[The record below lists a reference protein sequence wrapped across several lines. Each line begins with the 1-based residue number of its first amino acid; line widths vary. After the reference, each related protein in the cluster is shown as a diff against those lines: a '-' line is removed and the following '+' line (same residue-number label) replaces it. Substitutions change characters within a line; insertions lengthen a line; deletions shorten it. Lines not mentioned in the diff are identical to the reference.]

1 MRDLALFRSGKCF
14 SSLGLLG
21 FVLAVCLMLSGP
33 AWGSATLYRGG
44 NALGSVPTTNGSN
57 NEPWVS
63 LTDTGALLGFQASLS
78 GEELLLIRGDM
89 RFRIVLNAVA
99 AWRDLYLIPLYGAA
113 FERDG
118 RWWLDIPSVLSLFQR
133 VTGTGAGNRLRFDV
147 EPDAPPSEPAGSK
160 ALPAKAPSSM
170 PSSMVDASVPSPS
183 GPVEKGT
190 PQAGGKEVEGMERAD
205 NATPPIPA
213 KEKPLKEKPIKEK
226 PIKEKEKPIKEKP
239 VREGPARDKPDAKPE
254 ASGNRGEI
262 RGLRWSTSRERV
274 RAVIDCSDGAEPQIR
289 VEKGSVRALF
299 SSASEF
305 LEGLP
310 SPYGN
315 VSVDLERGPSGASLV
330 FSSNSLRVERLAL
343 DAPRRIVLDF
353 FFASPADIRVLPAPT
368 QDPTPK
374 PSGKSPRVRTPA
386 QPPAKRGGKRLVV
399 VDPGHGGKDPG
410 ATANGVREKD
420 INLGIGL
427 ALEAVLRSRGFE
439 VRMTRRTDVYL
450 KLQERTDIANQANAD
465 VFVSVHAN
473 ALPSLKNTAG
483 FEIYIM
489 ALPTDKDALTL
500 AKIENREYVEEKSGS
515 SAAVDRRTEL
525 LLRILGDMQQNNK
538 ISESTELAEALF
550 KAGKL
555 RGIPMKRVAQAP
567 FFVLRG
573 AGMPAVLLETGFVTN
588 LKEAKLLAH
597 PGYQR
602 RIAEAMAEGIVNYL
616 N

>member
-78 GEELLLIRGDM
+78 GEELLLVRGDM

-133 VTGTGAGNRLRFDV
+133 ATGTGAGNRLRFEV
-147 EPDAPPSEPAGSK
+147 EADAPPSEPAGSE
-160 ALPAKAPSSM
+160 ALPAASPSAA
-170 PSSMVDASVPSPS
+170 DASVPSPS
-183 GPVEKGT
+183 ESAGEGT
-190 PQAGGKEVEGMERAD
+190 PQAGGKEAKGAERAED
-205 NATPPIPA
+205 ATIPIPA
-213 KEKPLKEKPIKEK
+213 GEKSLGES
-226 PIKEKEKPIKEKP
+226 
-239 VREGPARDKPDAKPE
+239 PARDKPDAKPE

-262 RGLRWSTSRERV
+262 RALRWSTSRERI
-274 RAVIDCSDGAEPQIR
+274 RAVIDCSDGAEPQIQ
-289 VEKGSVRALF
+289 VEKGNVRALF

-315 VSVDLERGPSGASLV
+315 ISADLKRGPSGASLV

-353 FFASPADIRVLPAPT
+353 FFESPADIRVLPAPT
-368 QDPTPK
+368 PP
-374 PSGKSPRVRTPA
+374 PAPAPAPAPVPGPAGKSPRAKTPV
-386 QPPAKRGGKRLVV
+386 QPPARRGGKRLVV

-427 ALEAVLRSRGFE
+427 ALEEVLRSRGFE
-439 VRMTRRTDVYL
+439 VQMTRRTDVYL

-483 FEIYIM
+483 FEIYLM
-489 ALPTDKDALTL
+489 ALPTDKDALAL

-588 LKEAKLLAH
+588 LNEAKLLAH

>member
-147 EPDAPPSEPAGSK
+147 EADAPPSEPAGSEV
-160 ALPAKAPSSM
+160 LPTTAPSAAE
-170 PSSMVDASVPSPS
+170 ASAPSPLEPA
-183 GPVEKGT
+183 GGT
-190 PQAGGKEVEGMERAD
+190 PQAGRKEVAGAERAE
-205 NATPPIPA
+205 NAAHPIPA
-213 KEKPLKEKPIKEK
+213 REKPM
-226 PIKEKEKPIKEKP
+226 
-239 VREGPARDKPDAKPE
+239 GQSPAKGRSQAKPE
-254 ASGNRGEI
+254 PAGDRGAGDGGEI

-274 RAVIDCSDGAEPQIR
+274 RAVIDCSDGADPQIQ
-289 VEKGSVRALF
+289 VEKGNVRALF
-299 SSASEF
+299 SSASEV

-315 VSVDLERGPSGASLV
+315 VSADLKRGPSGASLV
-330 FSSNSLRVERLAL
+330 FTSNSLRVERLAL

-353 FFASPADIRVLPAPT
+353 FFESPADIRVLPAPT
-368 QDPTPK
+368 PTPAPVPGPAGRSPK
-374 PSGKSPRVRTPA
+374 GKTPV
-386 QPPAKRGGKRLVV
+386 QPPTRRGGKHLVV

-483 FEIYIM
+483 FEIYLM
-489 ALPTDKDALTL
+489 ALPTDKDALAL

-588 LKEAKLLAH
+588 LREAKLLAH

-616 N
+616 K

>member
-57 NEPWVS
+57 AEPWVS

-78 GEELLLIRGDM
+78 GEELHLVRGDV

-147 EPDAPPSEPAGSK
+147 EANAPPSEPAGSEV
-160 ALPAKAPSSM
+160 LPTTAPSAAE
-170 PSSMVDASVPSPS
+170 ASAPSPLEPA
-183 GPVEKGT
+183 GGT
-190 PQAGGKEVEGMERAD
+190 PQAGRKEVAGAERAE
-205 NATPPIPA
+205 NAAHPIPA
-213 KEKPLKEKPIKEK
+213 REKPM
-226 PIKEKEKPIKEKP
+226 
-239 VREGPARDKPDAKPE
+239 GQSPAKGRSQAKPE
-254 ASGNRGEI
+254 PAGDRGAGDGGEI

-274 RAVIDCSDGAEPQIR
+274 RAVIDCSDGADPQIQ
-289 VEKGSVRALF
+289 VEKGNVRALF
-299 SSASEF
+299 SSASEV

-315 VSVDLERGPSGASLV
+315 VSADLKRGPSGASLV
-330 FSSNSLRVERLAL
+330 FTSNSLRVERLAL

-353 FFASPADIRVLPAPT
+353 FFESPADIRVLPAPT
-368 QDPTPK
+368 PTPA
-374 PSGKSPRVRTPA
+374 PVSGPAGRSPKGKTPV
-386 QPPAKRGGKRLVV
+386 QPPTRRGGKRLVV

-450 KLQERTDIANQANAD
+450 KLQERTDIANQVNAD

-588 LKEAKLLAH
+588 LREAKLLAH

-616 N
+616 K

>member
-1 MRDLALFRSGKCF
+1 MRDLDLFRSGKCF

-78 GEELLLIRGDM
+78 GEELLLVRGDI

-133 VTGTGAGNRLRFDV
+133 ATGTGAGNRLRFEV
-147 EPDAPPSEPAGSK
+147 EADAPPSEPAGSE
-160 ALPAKAPSSM
+160 ALPTA
-170 PSSMVDASVPSPS
+170 DASVPSPLES
-183 GPVEKGT
+183 AAEGV
-190 PQAGGKEVEGMERAD
+190 PQAGGKEAKGAERAED
-205 NATPPIPA
+205 ATPPIPA
-213 KEKPLKEKPIKEK
+213 GEKSLGES
-226 PIKEKEKPIKEKP
+226 
-239 VREGPARDKPDAKPE
+239 PAKDKPDAKPE

-262 RGLRWSTSRERV
+262 RALRWSTSRERI
-274 RAVIDCSDGAEPQIR
+274 RAVIDCSDGAEPQIQ
-289 VEKGSVRALF
+289 VEKGNVRALF

-315 VSVDLERGPSGASLV
+315 ISADLKRGPSGASLV

-353 FFASPADIRVLPAPT
+353 FFESPADIRVLPAPT
-368 QDPTPK
+368 PP
-374 PSGKSPRVRTPA
+374 PAPAPAPVPGPAGKSPRAKTPV
-386 QPPAKRGGKRLVV
+386 QPPARRGGKRLVV

-427 ALEAVLRSRGFE
+427 ALEEVLRSRGFE
-439 VRMTRRTDVYL
+439 VQMTRRTDVYL

-483 FEIYIM
+483 FEIYLM
-489 ALPTDKDALTL
+489 ALPTDKDALAL

-588 LKEAKLLAH
+588 LNEAKLLAH

>member
-133 VTGTGAGNRLRFDV
+133 ATGTGAGNRLRFEV
-147 EPDAPPSEPAGSK
+147 EADAPPSEPAGSE
-160 ALPAKAPSSM
+160 ALPAA
-170 PSSMVDASVPSPS
+170 DASVPSPS
-183 GPVEKGT
+183 ESAGEGV
-190 PQAGGKEVEGMERAD
+190 PQAGGKEAKGAERAED
-205 NATPPIPA
+205 ATPPIPA
-213 KEKPLKEKPIKEK
+213 GEKSLGES
-226 PIKEKEKPIKEKP
+226 
-239 VREGPARDKPDAKPE
+239 PAKDKPDAKPE

-262 RGLRWSTSRERV
+262 RALRWSTSRERI
-274 RAVIDCSDGAEPQIR
+274 RAVIDCSDGAEPQIQ
-289 VEKGSVRALF
+289 VEKGNVRALF

-315 VSVDLERGPSGASLV
+315 ISADLKRGPSGASLV

-353 FFASPADIRVLPAPT
+353 FFESPADIRVLPAPT
-368 QDPTPK
+368 PP
-374 PSGKSPRVRTPA
+374 PAPAPAPAPAPVPGPAGKSPRAKTPV
-386 QPPAKRGGKRLVV
+386 QPPARRGGKRLVV

-427 ALEAVLRSRGFE
+427 ALEEVLRSRGFE
-439 VRMTRRTDVYL
+439 VQMTRRTDVYL

-483 FEIYIM
+483 FEIYLM
-489 ALPTDKDALTL
+489 ALPTDKDALAL
-500 AKIENREYVEEKSGS
+500 AKIENREYVEEKSGN

-588 LKEAKLLAH
+588 LNEAKLLAH

>member
-1 MRDLALFRSGKCF
+1 MRDLDLFRSGKCF

-133 VTGTGAGNRLRFDV
+133 ATGTGAGNRLRFEV
-147 EPDAPPSEPAGSK
+147 EADAPPSEPAGSE
-160 ALPAKAPSSM
+160 ALPTALPSAA
-170 PSSMVDASVPSPS
+170 DASVPSPS
-183 GPVEKGT
+183 ESAGEGT
-190 PQAGGKEVEGMERAD
+190 PQAGGKEAKRAERAED
-205 NATPPIPA
+205 ATIPIPA
-213 KEKPLKEKPIKEK
+213 GEKPL
-226 PIKEKEKPIKEKP
+226 
-239 VREGPARDKPDAKPE
+239 RESPARDKPDEKPE

-262 RGLRWSTSRERV
+262 RALRWSTSRERI
-274 RAVIDCSDGAEPQIR
+274 RAVIDCSDGAEPQIQ
-289 VEKGSVRALF
+289 VEKGNVWALF

-315 VSVDLERGPSGASLV
+315 ISADLKRGPSGASLV

-353 FFASPADIRVLPAPT
+353 FFESPADIRVLPAPT
-368 QDPTPK
+368 PP
-374 PSGKSPRVRTPA
+374 PAPVPGPAGKSPRAKTPV
-386 QPPAKRGGKRLVV
+386 QPPARRGGKRLVV

-427 ALEAVLRSRGFE
+427 ALEEVLRSRGFE
-439 VRMTRRTDVYL
+439 VQMTRRTDVYL

-483 FEIYIM
+483 FEIYLM
-489 ALPTDKDALTL
+489 ALPTDKDALAL

-588 LKEAKLLAH
+588 LNEAKLLAH

>member
-1 MRDLALFRSGKCF
+1 MR
-14 SSLGLLG
+14 LLG
-21 FVLAVCLMLSGP
+21 FFLAAFLMFSGP
-33 AWGSATLYRGG
+33 AWGSATLYRGR
-44 NALGSVPTTNGSN
+44 NVLGSVPTTNGPN
-57 NEPWVS
+57 AEPWVS

-78 GEELLLIRGDM
+78 GEELHLVRGDV
-89 RFRIVLNAVA
+89 RFRIVLDAVA

-133 VTGTGAGNRLRFDV
+133 VTGTGVGNRLRFDV
-147 EPDAPPSEPAGSK
+147 EPDTPPSESAGSK
-160 ALPAKAPSSM
+160 ALPATT
-170 PSSMVDASVPSPS
+170 PSSMVNASVPSPS
-183 GPVEKGT
+183 EPVGKGT
-190 PQAGGKEVEGMERAD
+190 PQAGGKEVGGTKRAD
-205 NATPPIPA
+205 DAAPPIPA
-213 KEKPLKEKPIKEK
+213 KEKPVKEKPIQ
-226 PIKEKEKPIKEKP
+226 EKP
-239 VREGPARDKPDAKPE
+239 VREGPAKGRSEAKPE
-254 ASGNRGEI
+254 PAGDGVRDRGEI

-274 RAVIDCSDGAEPQIR
+274 RAVIDCSDGAKPQIQ
-289 VEKGSVRALF
+289 VEKGSVRTLF
-299 SSASEF
+299 SSALEF
-305 LEGLP
+305 LEGIP

-330 FSSNSLRVERLAL
+330 FSSKSLRVERLAL

-353 FFASPADIRVLPAPT
+353 FFESPADIRVLPAPA

-374 PSGKSPRVRTPA
+374 PSGKSPRGKTPA
-386 QPPAKRGGKRLVV
+386 QPPARRGGKRLVV
-399 VDPGHGGKDPG
+399 LDPGHGGKDPG

-427 ALEAVLRSRGFE
+427 ALEAVLRSKGFE

-500 AKIENREYVEEKSGS
+500 AKIENREYVEERSGS

-616 N
+616 K

>member
-133 VTGTGAGNRLRFDV
+133 ATGTGAGNRLRFEV
-147 EPDAPPSEPAGSK
+147 EADAPPSEPAGSE
-160 ALPAKAPSSM
+160 ALPAA
-170 PSSMVDASVPSPS
+170 DASVPSPS
-183 GPVEKGT
+183 ESAGEGV
-190 PQAGGKEVEGMERAD
+190 PQAGGKEAKGAERAED
-205 NATPPIPA
+205 ATPPIPA
-213 KEKPLKEKPIKEK
+213 GEKSLGES
-226 PIKEKEKPIKEKP
+226 
-239 VREGPARDKPDAKPE
+239 PAKDKPDAKPE

-262 RGLRWSTSRERV
+262 RALRWSTSRERI
-274 RAVIDCSDGAEPQIR
+274 RAVIDCSDGAEPQIQ
-289 VEKGSVRALF
+289 VEKGNVRALF

-315 VSVDLERGPSGASLV
+315 ISADLKRGPSGASLV

-353 FFASPADIRVLPAPT
+353 FFESPADIRVLPAPT
-368 QDPTPK
+368 PP
-374 PSGKSPRVRTPA
+374 PAPAPAPAPVPGPAGKSPRAKTPV
-386 QPPAKRGGKRLVV
+386 QPPARRGGKRLVV

-427 ALEAVLRSRGFE
+427 ALEEVLRSRGFE
-439 VRMTRRTDVYL
+439 VQMTRRTDVYL

-483 FEIYIM
+483 FEIYLM
-489 ALPTDKDALTL
+489 ALPTDKDALAL
-500 AKIENREYVEEKSGS
+500 AKIENREYVEEKSGN

-588 LKEAKLLAH
+588 LNEAKLLAH

>member
-1 MRDLALFRSGKCF
+1 MRDLDLFRSRKCF

-133 VTGTGAGNRLRFDV
+133 ATGTGAGNRLRFEV
-147 EPDAPPSEPAGSK
+147 EADAPPSEPAGSE
-160 ALPAKAPSSM
+160 ALPTA
-170 PSSMVDASVPSPS
+170 DASVPSPS
-183 GPVEKGT
+183 ESAGEGT
-190 PQAGGKEVEGMERAD
+190 PQAGGKEAKGAERAED
-205 NATPPIPA
+205 ATIPIPA
-213 KEKPLKEKPIKEK
+213 GEKPLGES
-226 PIKEKEKPIKEKP
+226 
-239 VREGPARDKPDAKPE
+239 PARDKPDEKPE

-262 RGLRWSTSRERV
+262 RALRWSTSRERI
-274 RAVIDCSDGAEPQIR
+274 RAVIDCSDGAEPQIQ
-289 VEKGSVRALF
+289 VEKGNVRALF

-315 VSVDLERGPSGASLV
+315 ISADLKRGPSGASLI

-353 FFASPADIRVLPAPT
+353 FFESPADIRVLPAPT
-368 QDPTPK
+368 PP
-374 PSGKSPRVRTPA
+374 PASAPAPAPVPGPAGKSPRAKTPV
-386 QPPAKRGGKRLVV
+386 QPPARRAGKRLVV

-427 ALEAVLRSRGFE
+427 ALEEVLRSRGFE
-439 VRMTRRTDVYL
+439 VQMTRRTDVYL

-483 FEIYIM
+483 FEIYLM
-489 ALPTDKDALTL
+489 ALPTDKDALAL

-588 LKEAKLLAH
+588 LNEAKLLAH

>member
-133 VTGTGAGNRLRFDV
+133 ATGTGAGNRLRFEV
-147 EPDAPPSEPAGSK
+147 EADAPPSEPAGSE
-160 ALPAKAPSSM
+160 ALPTA
-170 PSSMVDASVPSPS
+170 DASVPSPS
-183 GPVEKGT
+183 EPAAEGV
-190 PQAGGKEVEGMERAD
+190 PQAGGKEAKGAERAED
-205 NATPPIPA
+205 ATPPIPA
-213 KEKPLKEKPIKEK
+213 GEKSLGES
-226 PIKEKEKPIKEKP
+226 
-239 VREGPARDKPDAKPE
+239 PAKDKPDAKPE

-262 RGLRWSTSRERV
+262 RALRWSTSRERI
-274 RAVIDCSDGAEPQIR
+274 RAVIDCSDGAEPQIQ
-289 VEKGSVRALF
+289 VEKGNVRALF

-315 VSVDLERGPSGASLV
+315 ISADLKRGPSGASLV

-353 FFASPADIRVLPAPT
+353 FFESPADIRVLPAPT
-368 QDPTPK
+368 PP
-374 PSGKSPRVRTPA
+374 PAPAPAPAPVPGPAGKSPRAKTPV
-386 QPPAKRGGKRLVV
+386 QPPARRGGKRLVV

-427 ALEAVLRSRGFE
+427 ALEEVLRSRGFE
-439 VRMTRRTDVYL
+439 VQMTRRTDVYL

-483 FEIYIM
+483 FEIYLM
-489 ALPTDKDALTL
+489 ALPTDKDALAL

-588 LKEAKLLAH
+588 LNEAKLLAH

>member
-133 VTGTGAGNRLRFDV
+133 ATGTGAGNRLRFEV
-147 EPDAPPSEPAGSK
+147 EADAPPSEPAGSE
-160 ALPAKAPSSM
+160 ALPTA
-170 PSSMVDASVPSPS
+170 DASVPSPS
-183 GPVEKGT
+183 ESAGEGT
-190 PQAGGKEVEGMERAD
+190 PQAGGKEAKGSERAED
-205 NATPPIPA
+205 ATIPIPA
-213 KEKPLKEKPIKEK
+213 GEKSLGES
-226 PIKEKEKPIKEKP
+226 
-239 VREGPARDKPDAKPE
+239 PAKDKPDVKPE

-262 RGLRWSTSRERV
+262 RALRWSTSRERI
-274 RAVIDCSDGAEPQIR
+274 RAVIDCSDGAEPQIQ
-289 VEKGSVRALF
+289 VEKGNVRALF

-315 VSVDLERGPSGASLV
+315 ISADLKRGPSGASLV

-353 FFASPADIRVLPAPT
+353 FFESPADIRVLPAPT
-368 QDPTPK
+368 PP
-374 PSGKSPRVRTPA
+374 PAPAPAPAPVPGPAGKSPRAKTPV
-386 QPPAKRGGKRLVV
+386 QPPARRGGKRLVV

-427 ALEAVLRSRGFE
+427 ALEEVLRSRGFE
-439 VRMTRRTDVYL
+439 VQMTRRTDVYL

-483 FEIYIM
+483 FEIYLM
-489 ALPTDKDALTL
+489 ALPTDKDALAL

-588 LKEAKLLAH
+588 LNEAKLLAH

>member
-133 VTGTGAGNRLRFDV
+133 ATGTGAGNRLRFEV
-147 EPDAPPSEPAGSK
+147 EADAPPSEPAGSE
-160 ALPAKAPSSM
+160 ALPTALPSAA
-170 PSSMVDASVPSPS
+170 DASVPSPS
-183 GPVEKGT
+183 ESAGEGT
-190 PQAGGKEVEGMERAD
+190 PQAGGKEAKRAERAED
-205 NATPPIPA
+205 ATIPIPA
-213 KEKPLKEKPIKEK
+213 GEKSLGES
-226 PIKEKEKPIKEKP
+226 
-239 VREGPARDKPDAKPE
+239 PARDKPDAKPE

-262 RGLRWSTSRERV
+262 RALRWSTSRERI
-274 RAVIDCSDGAEPQIR
+274 RAVIDCSDGAEPQIQ
-289 VEKGSVRALF
+289 VEKGNVRALF

-315 VSVDLERGPSGASLV
+315 ISADLKRGPSGASLV

-353 FFASPADIRVLPAPT
+353 FFESPADIRVLPAPT
-368 QDPTPK
+368 PPPAPAPTPA
-374 PSGKSPRVRTPA
+374 PVPGPAGKSPRAKTPV
-386 QPPAKRGGKRLVV
+386 QPPARRGGKRLVV

-427 ALEAVLRSRGFE
+427 ALEEVLRSRGFE
-439 VRMTRRTDVYL
+439 VQMTRRTDVYL

-483 FEIYIM
+483 FEIYLM
-489 ALPTDKDALTL
+489 ALPTDKDALAL

-588 LKEAKLLAH
+588 LNEAKLLAH

>member
-133 VTGTGAGNRLRFDV
+133 ATGTGAGNRLRFEV
-147 EPDAPPSEPAGSK
+147 EADAPPSEPAGSE
-160 ALPAKAPSSM
+160 ALPAA
-170 PSSMVDASVPSPS
+170 DASVPSPS
-183 GPVEKGT
+183 ESAGEGT
-190 PQAGGKEVEGMERAD
+190 PQAGGKEAKGAERAED
-205 NATPPIPA
+205 ATPPIPA
-213 KEKPLKEKPIKEK
+213 GEKPLGES
-226 PIKEKEKPIKEKP
+226 
-239 VREGPARDKPDAKPE
+239 PAKDKPDAKPE

-262 RGLRWSTSRERV
+262 RALRWSTSRERI
-274 RAVIDCSDGAEPQIR
+274 RAVIDCSDGAEPQIQ
-289 VEKGSVRALF
+289 VEKGNVRALF

-315 VSVDLERGPSGASLV
+315 ISADLKRGPSGASLV

-353 FFASPADIRVLPAPT
+353 FFESPADIRVLPAPT
-368 QDPTPK
+368 PP
-374 PSGKSPRVRTPA
+374 PAPAPVPAPVPGPAGKSPRAKTPV
-386 QPPAKRGGKRLVV
+386 QPPARRGGKRLVV

-427 ALEAVLRSRGFE
+427 ALEEVLRSRGFE
-439 VRMTRRTDVYL
+439 VQMTRRTDVYL

-483 FEIYIM
+483 FEIYLM
-489 ALPTDKDALTL
+489 ALPTDKDALAL

-588 LKEAKLLAH
+588 LNEAKLLAH

>member
-78 GEELLLIRGDM
+78 GEELLLVRGDM

-133 VTGTGAGNRLRFDV
+133 ATGTGAGNRLRFEV
-147 EPDAPPSEPAGSK
+147 EADAPPSEPAGSE
-160 ALPAKAPSSM
+160 ALPTA
-170 PSSMVDASVPSPS
+170 DASVPSPS
-183 GPVEKGT
+183 ESAGEGT
-190 PQAGGKEVEGMERAD
+190 PQAGGKEAKGAERAED
-205 NATPPIPA
+205 ATIPIPA
-213 KEKPLKEKPIKEK
+213 GEKSLGES
-226 PIKEKEKPIKEKP
+226 
-239 VREGPARDKPDAKPE
+239 PAKDKPDAKPE

-262 RGLRWSTSRERV
+262 RALRWSTSRERI
-274 RAVIDCSDGAEPQIR
+274 RAVIDCSDGAEPQIQ
-289 VEKGSVRALF
+289 VEKGNVRALF

-315 VSVDLERGPSGASLV
+315 ISADLKRGPSGASLV

-353 FFASPADIRVLPAPT
+353 FFESPADIRVLPAPT
-368 QDPTPK
+368 
-374 PSGKSPRVRTPA
+374 PSPAPAPAPVPGPAGKSPRAKTPV
-386 QPPAKRGGKRLVV
+386 QPPARRGGKRLVV

-427 ALEAVLRSRGFE
+427 ALEEVLRSRGFE
-439 VRMTRRTDVYL
+439 VQMTRRTDVYL

-483 FEIYIM
+483 FEIYLM
-489 ALPTDKDALTL
+489 ALPTDKDALAL
-500 AKIENREYVEEKSGS
+500 AKIENREYVEEKSGN

-588 LKEAKLLAH
+588 LNEAKLLAH

>member
-1 MRDLALFRSGKCF
+1 MRDLALFRLGKCF

-78 GEELLLIRGDM
+78 GEELLLVRGDM

-133 VTGTGAGNRLRFDV
+133 ATGTGAGNRLRFEV
-147 EPDAPPSEPAGSK
+147 EADAPPSEPAGSE
-160 ALPAKAPSSM
+160 ALPTASPSAA
-170 PSSMVDASVPSPS
+170 DASVPSPS
-183 GPVEKGT
+183 ESTGEGT
-190 PQAGGKEVEGMERAD
+190 PQAGGKEAKGAERAED
-205 NATPPIPA
+205 ATIPIPA
-213 KEKPLKEKPIKEK
+213 GEKPLGES
-226 PIKEKEKPIKEKP
+226 
-239 VREGPARDKPDAKPE
+239 PARDKPDEKPE

-262 RGLRWSTSRERV
+262 RALRWSTSRERI
-274 RAVIDCSDGAEPQIR
+274 RAVIDCSDGAEPQIQ
-289 VEKGSVRALF
+289 VEKGNVRALF

-315 VSVDLERGPSGASLV
+315 ISADLKRGPSGASLV

-353 FFASPADIRVLPAPT
+353 FFESPADIRVLPAPT
-368 QDPTPK
+368 PP
-374 PSGKSPRVRTPA
+374 PAPAPAPAPVPGPAGKSPRAKTPV
-386 QPPAKRGGKRLVV
+386 QPPARRGGKRLVV

-427 ALEAVLRSRGFE
+427 ALEEVLRSRGFE
-439 VRMTRRTDVYL
+439 VQMTRRTDVYL

-483 FEIYIM
+483 FEIYLM
-489 ALPTDKDALTL
+489 ALPTDKDALAL

-588 LKEAKLLAH
+588 LNEAKLLAH

>member
-1 MRDLALFRSGKCF
+1 MRDLDLFRSGKCF

-78 GEELLLIRGDM
+78 GEELLLVRGDI

-133 VTGTGAGNRLRFDV
+133 ATGTGAGNRLRFEV
-147 EPDAPPSEPAGSK
+147 EADAPPSEPAGSE
-160 ALPAKAPSSM
+160 ALPTA
-170 PSSMVDASVPSPS
+170 DASVPSPS
-183 GPVEKGT
+183 EPVGEGT
-190 PQAGGKEVEGMERAD
+190 PQAGGKEAKGAERVEG
-205 NATPPIPA
+205 ATIPIPA
-213 KEKPLKEKPIKEK
+213 GEKSLGES
-226 PIKEKEKPIKEKP
+226 
-239 VREGPARDKPDAKPE
+239 PAKDKPDAKPE

-262 RGLRWSTSRERV
+262 RALRWSTSRERI
-274 RAVIDCSDGAEPQIR
+274 RAVIDCSDGAEPQIQ
-289 VEKGSVRALF
+289 VEKGNVRALF

-315 VSVDLERGPSGASLV
+315 ISADLKRGPSGASLV

-353 FFASPADIRVLPAPT
+353 FFESPADIRVLPAPT
-368 QDPTPK
+368 PP
-374 PSGKSPRVRTPA
+374 PAPAPAPAPVPGPAGKSPRAKTPV
-386 QPPAKRGGKRLVV
+386 QPPARRGGKRLVV

-427 ALEAVLRSRGFE
+427 ALEEVLRSRGFE
-439 VRMTRRTDVYL
+439 VQMTRRTDVYL

-483 FEIYIM
+483 FEIYLM
-489 ALPTDKDALTL
+489 ALPTDKDALAL

-588 LKEAKLLAH
+588 LNEAKLLAH

>member
-1 MRDLALFRSGKCF
+1 M
-14 SSLGLLG
+14 
-21 FVLAVCLMLSGP
+21 
-33 AWGSATLYRGG
+33 
-44 NALGSVPTTNGSN
+44 GSVPTTNGPN
-57 NEPWVS
+57 AEPWVS

-78 GEELLLIRGDM
+78 GEELHLVRGDV
-89 RFRIVLNAVA
+89 RFRIVLDAVA

-133 VTGTGAGNRLRFDV
+133 VTGTGAGNRLRFDM
-147 EPDAPPSEPAGSK
+147 EPDAPPSESAGSK
-160 ALPAKAPSSM
+160 ALPATT
-170 PSSMVDASVPSPS
+170 PSSMVNASVPSPS
-183 GPVEKGT
+183 EPVGKGT
-190 PQAGGKEVEGMERAD
+190 PQAGGKEVGGTKRAD
-205 NATPPIPA
+205 DAAPPIPA
-213 KEKPLKEKPIKEK
+213 KEKPVKEKPVKEKPIQ
-226 PIKEKEKPIKEKP
+226 EKP
-239 VREGPARDKPDAKPE
+239 VREGPTKGRSEAKPE
-254 ASGNRGEI
+254 PTGDGVRDRGEI

-274 RAVIDCSDGAEPQIR
+274 RAVIDCSDGAEPQIQ

-299 SSASEF
+299 SNALEF
-305 LEGLP
+305 LEGIP

-315 VSVDLERGPSGASLV
+315 VSVDLERGPFGVSLV
-330 FSSNSLRVERLAL
+330 FSSKSLRVERLAL

-353 FFASPADIRVLPAPT
+353 FFESPADIRVLPAPA

-374 PSGKSPRVRTPA
+374 PSGKSPRGKTPA
-386 QPPAKRGGKRLVV
+386 QPPARRGGKRLVV

-616 N
+616 K

>member
-1 MRDLALFRSGKCF
+1 M
-14 SSLGLLG
+14 SLRLLG
-21 FVLAVCLMLSGP
+21 FFLAAFLMFSGP

-78 GEELLLIRGDM
+78 GEELHLVRGDV
-89 RFRIVLNAVA
+89 RFRIVLDAVA

-133 VTGTGAGNRLRFDV
+133 ATGTGAGNRLRFEV
-147 EPDAPPSEPAGSK
+147 EADAPPSEPAGSE
-160 ALPAKAPSSM
+160 ALPTASPSAA
-170 PSSMVDASVPSPS
+170 DASVPSPS
-183 GPVEKGT
+183 ESAAEGV
-190 PQAGGKEVEGMERAD
+190 PQAGGKEAKGAERAED
-205 NATPPIPA
+205 ATPPIPA
-213 KEKPLKEKPIKEK
+213 GEKSLGES
-226 PIKEKEKPIKEKP
+226 
-239 VREGPARDKPDAKPE
+239 PAKDKPDAKPE

-262 RGLRWSTSRERV
+262 RALRWSTSRERI
-274 RAVIDCSDGAEPQIR
+274 RAVIDCSDGAEPQIQ
-289 VEKGSVRALF
+289 VEKGNVRALF

-315 VSVDLERGPSGASLV
+315 ISADLKRGPSGASLV

-353 FFASPADIRVLPAPT
+353 FFESPADIRVLPAPT
-368 QDPTPK
+368 PP
-374 PSGKSPRVRTPA
+374 PAPAPAPVPGPAGKSPRAKTPV
-386 QPPAKRGGKRLVV
+386 QPPARRGGKRLVV

-427 ALEAVLRSRGFE
+427 ALEEVLRSRGFE
-439 VRMTRRTDVYL
+439 VQMTRRTDVYL

-465 VFVSVHAN
+465 VFVSIHAN

-489 ALPTDKDALTL
+489 ALPTDKDALAL

-588 LKEAKLLAH
+588 LREAKLLAH

-616 N
+616 K

>member
-1 MRDLALFRSGKCF
+1 MRDLALFRLGKCF

-78 GEELLLIRGDM
+78 GEELLLVRGDM

-133 VTGTGAGNRLRFDV
+133 ATGTGAGNRLRFEV
-147 EPDAPPSEPAGSK
+147 EADAPPSEPAGSE
-160 ALPAKAPSSM
+160 ALPTASPSAA
-170 PSSMVDASVPSPS
+170 DASVPSPS
-183 GPVEKGT
+183 ESTGEGT
-190 PQAGGKEVEGMERAD
+190 PQAGGKEAKGAERAED
-205 NATPPIPA
+205 ATIPIPA
-213 KEKPLKEKPIKEK
+213 GEKSLGES
-226 PIKEKEKPIKEKP
+226 
-239 VREGPARDKPDAKPE
+239 PAKDKPDAKPE

-262 RGLRWSTSRERV
+262 RALRWSTSRERI
-274 RAVIDCSDGAEPQIR
+274 RAVIDCSDGAEPQIQ
-289 VEKGSVRALF
+289 VEKGNVRALF
-299 SSASEF
+299 SSTSEF

-315 VSVDLERGPSGASLV
+315 ISADLKRGPSGASLV

-353 FFASPADIRVLPAPT
+353 FFESPADIRVLPAPT
-368 QDPTPK
+368 PP
-374 PSGKSPRVRTPA
+374 PAPAPVPAPVPGPAGKSPRAKTPV
-386 QPPAKRGGKRLVV
+386 QPPARRGGKRLVV

-427 ALEAVLRSRGFE
+427 ALEEVLRSRGFE
-439 VRMTRRTDVYL
+439 VQMTRRTDVYL

-483 FEIYIM
+483 FEIYLM
-489 ALPTDKDALTL
+489 ALPTDKDALAL
-500 AKIENREYVEEKSGS
+500 AKIENREYVEEKSGN

-588 LKEAKLLAH
+588 LNEAKLLAH

>member
-78 GEELLLIRGDM
+78 GEELLLVRGDI

-133 VTGTGAGNRLRFDV
+133 ATGTGAGNRLRFEV
-147 EPDAPPSEPAGSK
+147 EADAPPSEPTGSE
-160 ALPAKAPSSM
+160 ALPTA
-170 PSSMVDASVPSPS
+170 DASVPSPS
-183 GPVEKGT
+183 ESAGGGT
-190 PQAGGKEVEGMERAD
+190 PQAGGKEAKGAERAED
-205 NATPPIPA
+205 ATIPIPA
-213 KEKPLKEKPIKEK
+213 GEKSLGES
-226 PIKEKEKPIKEKP
+226 
-239 VREGPARDKPDAKPE
+239 PARDKPDAKPE

-262 RGLRWSTSRERV
+262 RALRWSTSRERI
-274 RAVIDCSDGAEPQIR
+274 RAVIDCSDGAEPQIQ
-289 VEKGSVRALF
+289 VEKGNVRALF

-315 VSVDLERGPSGASLV
+315 ISADLKRGPSGASLV

-353 FFASPADIRVLPAPT
+353 FFESPADIRVLPAPT
-368 QDPTPK
+368 PP
-374 PSGKSPRVRTPA
+374 PAPAPAPAPVPGPAGKSPRAKTPV
-386 QPPAKRGGKRLVV
+386 QPPARRGGKRLVV

-427 ALEAVLRSRGFE
+427 ALEEVLRSRGFE
-439 VRMTRRTDVYL
+439 VQMTRRTDVYL

-483 FEIYIM
+483 FEIYLM
-489 ALPTDKDALTL
+489 ALPTDKDALAL

-588 LKEAKLLAH
+588 LNEAKLLAH

>member
-133 VTGTGAGNRLRFDV
+133 ATGTGAGNRLRFEV
-147 EPDAPPSEPAGSK
+147 EADAPPSEPAGSE
-160 ALPAKAPSSM
+160 ALPAA
-170 PSSMVDASVPSPS
+170 DASVPSPS
-183 GPVEKGT
+183 ESAGEGV
-190 PQAGGKEVEGMERAD
+190 PQAGGKEAKGAERAED
-205 NATPPIPA
+205 ATPPIPA
-213 KEKPLKEKPIKEK
+213 GEKSLGES
-226 PIKEKEKPIKEKP
+226 
-239 VREGPARDKPDAKPE
+239 PAKDKPDAKPE

-262 RGLRWSTSRERV
+262 RALRWSTSRERI
-274 RAVIDCSDGAEPQIR
+274 RAVIDCSDGAEPQIQ
-289 VEKGSVRALF
+289 VEKGNVRALF

-315 VSVDLERGPSGASLV
+315 ISADLKRGPSGASLV

-353 FFASPADIRVLPAPT
+353 FFESPADIRVLPAPT
-368 QDPTPK
+368 PP
-374 PSGKSPRVRTPA
+374 PAPAPAPVPGPAGKSPRAKTPV
-386 QPPAKRGGKRLVV
+386 QPPARRGGKRLVV

-427 ALEAVLRSRGFE
+427 ALEEVLRSRGFE
-439 VRMTRRTDVYL
+439 VQMTRRTDVYL

-483 FEIYIM
+483 FEIYLM
-489 ALPTDKDALTL
+489 ALPTDKDALAL
-500 AKIENREYVEEKSGS
+500 AKIENREYVEEKSGN

-588 LKEAKLLAH
+588 LNEAKLLAH

>member
-1 MRDLALFRSGKCF
+1 MRDLDLFRSRKCF

-133 VTGTGAGNRLRFDV
+133 ATGTGAGNRLRFEV
-147 EPDAPPSEPAGSK
+147 EADAPPSEPAGSE
-160 ALPAKAPSSM
+160 ALPTA
-170 PSSMVDASVPSPS
+170 DASVPSPS
-183 GPVEKGT
+183 ESAGEGT
-190 PQAGGKEVEGMERAD
+190 PQAGGKEAKGAERAED
-205 NATPPIPA
+205 APIPIPA
-213 KEKPLKEKPIKEK
+213 GEKPLGES
-226 PIKEKEKPIKEKP
+226 
-239 VREGPARDKPDAKPE
+239 PARDKPDEKPE

-262 RGLRWSTSRERV
+262 RALRWSTSRERI
-274 RAVIDCSDGAEPQIR
+274 RAVIDCSDGAEPQIQ
-289 VEKGSVRALF
+289 VEKGNVRALF

-315 VSVDLERGPSGASLV
+315 ISADLKRGPSGASLI

-353 FFASPADIRVLPAPT
+353 FFESPADIRVLPAPT
-368 QDPTPK
+368 PP
-374 PSGKSPRVRTPA
+374 PASAPAPAPVPGPAGKSPRAKTPV
-386 QPPAKRGGKRLVV
+386 QPPARRAGKRLVV

-427 ALEAVLRSRGFE
+427 ALEEVLRSRGFE
-439 VRMTRRTDVYL
+439 VQMTRRTDVYL

-483 FEIYIM
+483 FEIYLM
-489 ALPTDKDALTL
+489 ALPTDKDALAL

-588 LKEAKLLAH
+588 LNEAKLLAH

>member
-1 MRDLALFRSGKCF
+1 MRGRFRPGNF
-14 SSLGLLG
+14 FLSLRLLG
-21 FVLAVCLMLSGP
+21 FFLAAFLMSSGP

-44 NALGSVPTTNGSN
+44 NALGSVPTTNGPN
-57 NEPWVS
+57 AEPWVS

-78 GEELLLIRGDM
+78 GEELHLVRGDV
-89 RFRIVLNAVA
+89 RFRIVLDAVA

-160 ALPAKAPSSM
+160 ALPATESS
-170 PSSMVDASVPSPS
+170 SAVDASVPFPS
-183 GPVEKGT
+183 EPVGKGT
-190 PQAGGKEVEGMERAD
+190 PQAGGKEVGGTKRAD
-205 NATPPIPA
+205 DAAPPIPA
-213 KEKPLKEKPIKEK
+213 
-226 PIKEKEKPIKEKP
+226 KEKPIKEKP
-239 VREGPARDKPDAKPE
+239 VREGPAKGRSEAKPE
-254 ASGNRGEI
+254 PAGDGAGDRGEI

-274 RAVIDCSDGAEPQIR
+274 RAVIDCSDGAEPQIQ

-315 VSVDLERGPSGASLV
+315 ISADLKRGPSGASLV

-353 FFASPADIRVLPAPT
+353 FFESPADIRVLPAPT
-368 QDPTPK
+368 PP
-374 PSGKSPRVRTPA
+374 PAPAPVPAPVPGPAGKSPRAKTPV
-386 QPPAKRGGKRLVV
+386 QPPARRGGKRLVV

-427 ALEAVLRSRGFE
+427 ALEAVLRSKGFE

-465 VFVSVHAN
+465 VFVSIHAN

-588 LKEAKLLAH
+588 LNEAKLLAH

-602 RIAEAMAEGIVNYL
+602 RIAEAMAEGIVSYL
-616 N
+616 K

>member
-133 VTGTGAGNRLRFDV
+133 ATGTGAGNRLRFEV
-147 EPDAPPSEPAGSK
+147 EADAPPSEPAGSE
-160 ALPAKAPSSM
+160 ALPTASPSAA
-170 PSSMVDASVPSPS
+170 DASVPSPS
-183 GPVEKGT
+183 ESAGEGT
-190 PQAGGKEVEGMERAD
+190 PQAGGKEAKGAERAED
-205 NATPPIPA
+205 ATPPIPA
-213 KEKPLKEKPIKEK
+213 GEKPLGES
-226 PIKEKEKPIKEKP
+226 
-239 VREGPARDKPDAKPE
+239 PAKDKPDAKPE

-262 RGLRWSTSRERV
+262 RALRWSTSRERI
-274 RAVIDCSDGAEPQIR
+274 RAVIDCSDGAEPQIQ
-289 VEKGSVRALF
+289 VEKGNVRALF

-315 VSVDLERGPSGASLV
+315 ISADLKRGPSGASLV

-353 FFASPADIRVLPAPT
+353 FFESPADIRVLPAPT
-368 QDPTPK
+368 PP
-374 PSGKSPRVRTPA
+374 PAPAPVPAPVPGPAGKSPRAKTPV
-386 QPPAKRGGKRLVV
+386 QPPARRGGKRLVV

-427 ALEAVLRSRGFE
+427 ALEEVLRSRGFE
-439 VRMTRRTDVYL
+439 VQMTRRTDVYL

-483 FEIYIM
+483 FEIYLM
-489 ALPTDKDALTL
+489 ALPTDKDALAL

-588 LKEAKLLAH
+588 LNEAKLLAH

>member
-1 MRDLALFRSGKCF
+1 MRDLDLFRSGKCF

-78 GEELLLIRGDM
+78 GEELLLVRGDM

-133 VTGTGAGNRLRFDV
+133 ATGTGAGNRLRFEV
-147 EPDAPPSEPAGSK
+147 EADAPPSEPAGLE
-160 ALPAKAPSSM
+160 ALPTASPSAA
-170 PSSMVDASVPSPS
+170 DASVPSPS
-183 GPVEKGT
+183 ESAGEGT
-190 PQAGGKEVEGMERAD
+190 PQAGGKEAKRAERAED
-205 NATPPIPA
+205 ATIPIPA
-213 KEKPLKEKPIKEK
+213 GEKPLGES
-226 PIKEKEKPIKEKP
+226 
-239 VREGPARDKPDAKPE
+239 PARDKPDEKPE

-262 RGLRWSTSRERV
+262 RALRWSTSRERI
-274 RAVIDCSDGAEPQIR
+274 RAVIDCSDGAEPQIQ
-289 VEKGSVRALF
+289 VEKGNVRALF

-315 VSVDLERGPSGASLV
+315 ISADLKRGPSGASLV

-353 FFASPADIRVLPAPT
+353 FFESPADIRVLPAPT
-368 QDPTPK
+368 PPPAPAPTPA
-374 PSGKSPRVRTPA
+374 PVPGPAGKSPRAKTPV
-386 QPPAKRGGKRLVV
+386 QPPARRGGKRLVV

-427 ALEAVLRSRGFE
+427 ALEEVLRSRGFE
-439 VRMTRRTDVYL
+439 VQMTRRTDVYL

-483 FEIYIM
+483 FEIYLM
-489 ALPTDKDALTL
+489 ALPTDKDALAL

-588 LKEAKLLAH
+588 LNEAKLLAH

>member
-1 MRDLALFRSGKCF
+1 MRDLDLFRSGKCF

-133 VTGTGAGNRLRFDV
+133 ATGTGAGNRLRFEV
-147 EPDAPPSEPAGSK
+147 EADAPPSEPAGSE
-160 ALPAKAPSSM
+160 ALPTALPSAA
-170 PSSMVDASVPSPS
+170 DASVPSPS
-183 GPVEKGT
+183 ESAGEGT
-190 PQAGGKEVEGMERAD
+190 PQAGGKEAKGAERAED
-205 NATPPIPA
+205 ATPPIPA
-213 KEKPLKEKPIKEK
+213 GEKPL
-226 PIKEKEKPIKEKP
+226 
-239 VREGPARDKPDAKPE
+239 RESPARDKPDEKPE

-262 RGLRWSTSRERV
+262 RALRWSTSRERI
-274 RAVIDCSDGAEPQIR
+274 RAVIDCSDGAEPQIQ
-289 VEKGSVRALF
+289 VEKGNVRALF

-315 VSVDLERGPSGASLV
+315 ISADLKRGPSGASLV

-353 FFASPADIRVLPAPT
+353 FFESPADIRVLPAPT
-368 QDPTPK
+368 PP
-374 PSGKSPRVRTPA
+374 PAPVPGPAGKSPRAKTPV
-386 QPPAKRGGKRLVV
+386 QPPARRGGKRLVV

-427 ALEAVLRSRGFE
+427 ALEEVLRSRGFE
-439 VRMTRRTDVYL
+439 VQMTRRTDVYL

-483 FEIYIM
+483 FEIYLM
-489 ALPTDKDALTL
+489 ALPTDKDALAL

-588 LKEAKLLAH
+588 LNEAKLLAH

>member
-133 VTGTGAGNRLRFDV
+133 ATGTGAGNRLRFEV
-147 EPDAPPSEPAGSK
+147 EADAPPSEPAGSE
-160 ALPAKAPSSM
+160 ALPTASPSAA
-170 PSSMVDASVPSPS
+170 DASVPSPS
-183 GPVEKGT
+183 ESAGEGT
-190 PQAGGKEVEGMERAD
+190 PQAGGKEAKRAERAED
-205 NATPPIPA
+205 ATIPIPA
-213 KEKPLKEKPIKEK
+213 GEKPLGES
-226 PIKEKEKPIKEKP
+226 
-239 VREGPARDKPDAKPE
+239 PARDKPDEKPE

-262 RGLRWSTSRERV
+262 RALRWSTSRERI
-274 RAVIDCSDGAEPQIR
+274 RAVIDCSDGAEPQIQ
-289 VEKGSVRALF
+289 VEKGNVRALF

-315 VSVDLERGPSGASLV
+315 ISADLKRGPSGASLV

-353 FFASPADIRVLPAPT
+353 FFESPADIRVLPAPT
-368 QDPTPK
+368 PP
-374 PSGKSPRVRTPA
+374 PAPAPAPAPVPGPAGKSPRAKTPV
-386 QPPAKRGGKRLVV
+386 QPPARRGGKRLVV

-427 ALEAVLRSRGFE
+427 ALEEVLRSRGFE
-439 VRMTRRTDVYL
+439 VQMTRRTDVYL

-483 FEIYIM
+483 FEIYLM
-489 ALPTDKDALTL
+489 ALPTDKDALAL

-588 LKEAKLLAH
+588 LNEAKLLAH

>member
-1 MRDLALFRSGKCF
+1 MRGRLRLGIFF

-21 FVLAVCLMLSGP
+21 FFLAAFLMFSGP

-57 NEPWVS
+57 AEPWVS

-78 GEELLLIRGDM
+78 GEELHLVRGDV

-147 EPDAPPSEPAGSK
+147 EADAPPSEQAGSEVLPTTAPSAAEASAPSPLEPAG
-160 ALPAKAPSSM
+160 
-170 PSSMVDASVPSPS
+170 
-183 GPVEKGT
+183 GT
-190 PQAGGKEVEGMERAD
+190 PQAGRKEVAGAERAE
-205 NATPPIPA
+205 NAAHPIPA
-213 KEKPLKEKPIKEK
+213 REKPM
-226 PIKEKEKPIKEKP
+226 
-239 VREGPARDKPDAKPE
+239 GQSPAKGRSQAKPE
-254 ASGNRGEI
+254 PAGDRGAGDGGEI

-274 RAVIDCSDGAEPQIR
+274 RAVIDCSDGADPQIQ
-289 VEKGSVRALF
+289 VEKGNVRALF
-299 SSASEF
+299 SSASEV

-315 VSVDLERGPSGASLV
+315 VSADLKRGPSGASLV
-330 FSSNSLRVERLAL
+330 FTSNSLRVERLAL

-353 FFASPADIRVLPAPT
+353 FFESPADIRVLPAPT
-368 QDPTPK
+368 PTPAPVPGPAGRSPK
-374 PSGKSPRVRTPA
+374 GKTPV
-386 QPPAKRGGKRLVV
+386 QPPTRRGGKRLVV

-450 KLQERTDIANQANAD
+450 KLQERTDIANQVNAD

-588 LKEAKLLAH
+588 LREAKLLAH

-616 N
+616 K

>member
-78 GEELLLIRGDM
+78 GEELLLVRGDM

-133 VTGTGAGNRLRFDV
+133 ATGTGAGNRLRFEV
-147 EPDAPPSEPAGSK
+147 EADAPPSEPAGSE
-160 ALPAKAPSSM
+160 ALPTA
-170 PSSMVDASVPSPS
+170 DASVPSPS
-183 GPVEKGT
+183 ESAGEGS
-190 PQAGGKEVEGMERAD
+190 PQAGGKEAKRAERAED
-205 NATPPIPA
+205 ATIPIPA
-213 KEKPLKEKPIKEK
+213 GEKPLGES
-226 PIKEKEKPIKEKP
+226 
-239 VREGPARDKPDAKPE
+239 PARDKPDEKTE
-254 ASGNRGEI
+254 SSGNRGEI
-262 RGLRWSTSRERV
+262 RALRWSTSRERI
-274 RAVIDCSDGAEPQIR
+274 RAVIDCSDGAEPQIQ
-289 VEKGSVRALF
+289 VEKGNVRALF

-315 VSVDLERGPSGASLV
+315 ISADLKRGPSGASLV

-353 FFASPADIRVLPAPT
+353 FFESPADIRVLPAPT
-368 QDPTPK
+368 PP
-374 PSGKSPRVRTPA
+374 PAPAPAPAPVPGPAGKSPRAKTPV
-386 QPPAKRGGKRLVV
+386 QPPARRGGKRLVV

-427 ALEAVLRSRGFE
+427 ALEEVLRSRGFE
-439 VRMTRRTDVYL
+439 VQMTRRTDVYL

-483 FEIYIM
+483 FEIYLM
-489 ALPTDKDALTL
+489 ALPTDKDALAL
-500 AKIENREYVEEKSGS
+500 AKIENREYVEERSGN

-588 LKEAKLLAH
+588 LNEAKLLAH

>member
-21 FVLAVCLMLSGP
+21 FFLAAFLMFSGP

-78 GEELLLIRGDM
+78 GEELHLVRGDV

-147 EPDAPPSEPAGSK
+147 EADAPPSEPAGSEV
-160 ALPAKAPSSM
+160 LPTTAPSAAE
-170 PSSMVDASVPSPS
+170 ASAPSPLE
-183 GPVEKGT
+183 P
-190 PQAGGKEVEGMERAD
+190 AGDRGAGD
-205 NATPPIPA
+205 
-213 KEKPLKEKPIKEK
+213 
-226 PIKEKEKPIKEKP
+226 
-239 VREGPARDKPDAKPE
+239 G
-254 ASGNRGEI
+254 GEI

-274 RAVIDCSDGAEPQIR
+274 RAVIDCSDGADPQIQ
-289 VEKGSVRALF
+289 VEKGNVRALF
-299 SSASEF
+299 SSASEV

-315 VSVDLERGPSGASLV
+315 VSADLKRGPSGASLV
-330 FSSNSLRVERLAL
+330 FTSNSLRVERLAL

-353 FFASPADIRVLPAPT
+353 FFESPADIRVLPAPT
-368 QDPTPK
+368 PTPAPVPGPAGRSPK
-374 PSGKSPRVRTPA
+374 GKTPV
-386 QPPAKRGGKRLVV
+386 QPPTRRGGKRLVV

-450 KLQERTDIANQANAD
+450 KLQERTDIANQVNAD

>member
-1 MRDLALFRSGKCF
+1 M
-14 SSLGLLG
+14 
-21 FVLAVCLMLSGP
+21 
-33 AWGSATLYRGG
+33 
-44 NALGSVPTTNGSN
+44 GSVPTTNGPN
-57 NEPWVS
+57 AEPWVS

-78 GEELLLIRGDM
+78 GEELHLVRGDV
-89 RFRIVLNAVA
+89 RFRIVLDAVA

-133 VTGTGAGNRLRFDV
+133 VTGTGAGNRLRFDM
-147 EPDAPPSEPAGSK
+147 EPDAPPSESAGSK
-160 ALPAKAPSSM
+160 ALPATT
-170 PSSMVDASVPSPS
+170 PSSMVNASVPSPS
-183 GPVEKGT
+183 EPVGKGT
-190 PQAGGKEVEGMERAD
+190 PQAGGKEVGGTNRAD
-205 NATPPIPA
+205 DAAPPIPA
-213 KEKPLKEKPIKEK
+213 KEKPVKEKPVKEKPIQ
-226 PIKEKEKPIKEKP
+226 EKP
-239 VREGPARDKPDAKPE
+239 VREGPAKGRSEAKPE
-254 ASGNRGEI
+254 PTGDGVRDRGEI

-274 RAVIDCSDGAEPQIR
+274 RAVIDCSDGAEPQIQ

-299 SSASEF
+299 SNALEF
-305 LEGLP
+305 LEGIP

-315 VSVDLERGPSGASLV
+315 VSVDLERGPSGVSLV
-330 FSSNSLRVERLAL
+330 FSSKSLRVERLAL

-353 FFASPADIRVLPAPT
+353 FFESPADIRVLPAPA

-374 PSGKSPRVRTPA
+374 PSGKSPRGKTPA
-386 QPPAKRGGKRLVV
+386 QPPARRGGKRLVV
-399 VDPGHGGKDPG
+399 LDPGHGGKDPG

-427 ALEAVLRSRGFE
+427 ALEAVLRGKGFE

-465 VFVSVHAN
+465 VFVSIHAN

-588 LKEAKLLAH
+588 LKEAKLLDH

-616 N
+616 K

>member
-78 GEELLLIRGDM
+78 GEELLLVRGDM

-133 VTGTGAGNRLRFDV
+133 ATGTGAGNRLRFEV
-147 EPDAPPSEPAGSK
+147 EADAPPSEPAGSE
-160 ALPAKAPSSM
+160 ALPAA
-170 PSSMVDASVPSPS
+170 DASVPSPS
-183 GPVEKGT
+183 ESAGEGA
-190 PQAGGKEVEGMERAD
+190 PQAGGKEAKGAERAED
-205 NATPPIPA
+205 ATIPIPA
-213 KEKPLKEKPIKEK
+213 GEKSLGES
-226 PIKEKEKPIKEKP
+226 
-239 VREGPARDKPDAKPE
+239 PARDKPDAKPE

-262 RGLRWSTSRERV
+262 RALRWSTSRERI
-274 RAVIDCSDGAEPQIR
+274 RAVIDCSDGAEPQIQ
-289 VEKGSVRALF
+289 VEKGNVRALF

-315 VSVDLERGPSGASLV
+315 ISADLKRGPSGASLV

-353 FFASPADIRVLPAPT
+353 FFESPADIRVLPAPT
-368 QDPTPK
+368 PP
-374 PSGKSPRVRTPA
+374 PAPAPAPAPVPGPAGKSPRAKTPV
-386 QPPAKRGGKRLVV
+386 QPPARRGGKRLVV

-427 ALEAVLRSRGFE
+427 ALEEVLRSRGFE
-439 VRMTRRTDVYL
+439 VQMTRRTDVYL

-483 FEIYIM
+483 FEIYLM
-489 ALPTDKDALTL
+489 ALPTDKDALAL
-500 AKIENREYVEEKSGS
+500 AKIENREYVEEKSGN

-588 LKEAKLLAH
+588 LNEAKLLAH